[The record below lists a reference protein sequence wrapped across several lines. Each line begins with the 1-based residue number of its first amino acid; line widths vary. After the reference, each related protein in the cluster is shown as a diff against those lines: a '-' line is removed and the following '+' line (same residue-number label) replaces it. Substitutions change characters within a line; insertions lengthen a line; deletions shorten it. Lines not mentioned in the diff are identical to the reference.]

1 MSKETVFGKTC
12 ITAVKLIADEKTDPE
27 KAWKRAIQVYTH
39 SPKTQIKSCP
49 KNAFVD
55 LCASGYIKGIKKQND
70 IALSENGKIS
80 IEAINILKTDNWKI
94 KSKSKFWSEN
104 FNRSHQGQLDV
115 ILALKENN
123 LLVD

>member
-1 MSKETVFGKTC
+1 MSKETVLGKTC
-12 ITAVKLIADEKTDPE
+12 IAAVKLIVDEKTDPE
-27 KAWKRAIQVYTH
+27 EAWNKAIQLYTH
-39 SPKTQIKSCP
+39 SLETQIKSCP

-70 IALSENGKIS
+70 IVLSENGKIS
-80 IEAINILKTDNWKI
+80 IEAISILRKDNWKI
-94 KSKSKFWSEN
+94 KSKIKFWSDN

>member
-1 MSKETVFGKTC
+1 MCKETVFGKTC
-12 ITAVKLIADEKTDPE
+12 IAAVKLIADEKTDPE
-27 KAWKRAIQVYTH
+27 KAWKKAIQVYTH
-39 SPKTQIKSCP
+39 SLETRIKSCP

-80 IEAINILKTDNWKI
+80 IEAINILENDNWKI
-94 KSKSKFWSEN
+94 NSKSKFWSEN

-123 LLVD
+123 LLAD

>member
-1 MSKETVFGKTC
+1 MGKESVFGKTC
-12 ITAVKLIADEKTDPE
+12 IAAVKLIVDEKTDPE
-27 KAWKRAIQVYTH
+27 KAWKKAIQLYTH
-39 SPKTQIKSCP
+39 SLEMQIKSCP

-70 IALSENGKIS
+70 VVLSENGKIS

-123 LLVD
+123 LLAD